1 MSETQG
7 KELAALD
14 EASQSYIGQWNQLVS
29 STNWEKGRIIHQW
42 RTALQADG
50 APAAEYTDNAWS
62 ERVGNVTGQHVGRLR
77 RVYER
82 FGTQRDDFRSLYWSH
97 FQAALD
103 WEDAEMYLEGA
114 AQNGWS
120 VSQMRRTRWEAMG
133 APAELKPRDEDIIT
147 GEVDE
152 DVDGRLDRQAPTGD
166 YADEAFEPDFGD
178 ESPTGAS
185 QAAVQDVEDD
195 EQATTADA
203 AVAKKQVRPFADL
216 AALPEDLAEAFE
228 SFKLAILH
236 HKLDGWRDV
245 SRDDL
250 VATLEALKELALA
263 DSGA

>member
-120 VSQMRRTRWEAMG
+120 VSQMRRTR
-133 APAELKPRDEDIIT
+133 
-147 GEVDE
+147 
-152 DVDGRLDRQAPTGD
+152 
-166 YADEAFEPDFGD
+166 
-178 ESPTGAS
+178 
-185 QAAVQDVEDD
+185 
-195 EQATTADA
+195 
-203 AVAKKQVRPFADL
+203 
-216 AALPEDLAEAFE
+216 
-228 SFKLAILH
+228 
-236 HKLDGWRDV
+236 
-245 SRDDL
+245 
-250 VATLEALKELALA
+250 
-263 DSGA
+263 